1 MLQCPP
7 NFFYVEVG
15 KVDDFNFLG
24 EKGESF
30 G

>member
-7 NFFYVEVG
+7 NLFYVEVG
-15 KVDDFNFLG
+15 KVNDFDFLR
-24 EKGESF
+24 EKGENF

>member
-7 NFFYVEVG
+7 NLFYVEVG
-15 KVDDFNFLG
+15 KVDAFNFLG